1 MKLYLEWVQRQGG
14 HDKDLEAA
22 MSHAPVTMLSKLNRA
37 VREFVR
43 DESGVTSIE
52 YALIGSLIAVA
63 IVLSVA
69 NLGAAVQGLYE
80 LVAEKVA
87 EAMQ

>member
-1 MKLYLEWVQRQGG
+1 
-14 HDKDLEAA
+14 